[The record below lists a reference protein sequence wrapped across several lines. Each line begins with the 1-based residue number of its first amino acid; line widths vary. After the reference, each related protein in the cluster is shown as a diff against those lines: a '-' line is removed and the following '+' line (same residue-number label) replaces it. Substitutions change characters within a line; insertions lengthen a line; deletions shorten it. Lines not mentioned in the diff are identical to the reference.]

1 MKVTFQPALIASLC
15 ASLFTPN
22 LMAQERIVSAGSA
35 VTELIL
41 DLGDKQDLV
50 GVDVTSINR
59 DTAQLPQVG
68 YHRQLAT
75 EGILALRPTL
85 LIGSTEMGPDTT
97 LNQLRQAGVKVTVLA
112 TDNTSQ
118 GLIDR
123 IVQLGKVLN
132 KEEQANQLKQ
142 QVTQTLAQLQANT
155 PTQQK
160 KVLFVLIHEGRAANV
175 AGSGTVPDAIIS
187 LAGAVNPAA
196 NAVQSYK
203 PLSKE
208 ALIEMQPD
216 VVLVS
221 GRSFAQMGGADA
233 ILKALPTLA
242 ATPAGIHKRI
252 YTIDGHALVGGLGL
266 NSLKQAVALQKQ
278 LYLEVN

>member
-15 ASLFTPN
+15 ATLFAPN

-50 GVDVTSINR
+50 GVDVTSIGR

-68 YHRQLAT
+68 YHRQLAA
-75 EGILALRPTL
+75 EGILALKPTQ

-97 LNQLRQAGVKVTVLA
+97 LNQLRQAGVKVTVLE
-112 TDNTSQ
+112 TDNTAQ

-123 IVQLGKVLN
+123 IDQLGKVLD
-132 KEEQANQLKQ
+132 KPQQADQLKQ
-142 QVTQTLAQLQANT
+142 QVTQTLDKLHANT
-155 PTQQK
+155 PKQQK
-160 KVLFVLIHEGRAANV
+160 RVLFVLIHEGRAANV
-175 AGSGTVPDAIIS
+175 AGSDTVPDAIIS
-187 LAGAVNPAA
+187 LAGGTNPAA
-196 NAVQSYK
+196 HSVQSYK

-208 ALIEMQPD
+208 ALIDMQPD

-221 GRSFAQMGGADA
+221 GRSFAQMGGVDA
-233 ILKALPTLA
+233 ILQALPTLA
-242 ATPAGIHKRI
+242 VTPAGINKQI

-278 LYLEVN
+278 LYPEAN

>member
-1 MKVTFQPALIASLC
+1 MKVTFHPALIVSLC
-15 ASLFTPN
+15 ASFFAPS

-59 DTAQLPQVG
+59 DTAQLPHIG

-75 EGILALRPTL
+75 EGILALQPTQ

-97 LNQLRQAGVKVTVLA
+97 LNQLRQAGVKVTVLD

-123 IVQLGKVLN
+123 IVQLGKVLH

-142 QVTQTLAQLQANT
+142 QVIQTLAQLQSGT

-187 LAGAVNPAA
+187 LAGAVNPASD
-196 NAVQSYK
+196 AVQSYK

-233 ILKALPTLA
+233 ILKALPTLT